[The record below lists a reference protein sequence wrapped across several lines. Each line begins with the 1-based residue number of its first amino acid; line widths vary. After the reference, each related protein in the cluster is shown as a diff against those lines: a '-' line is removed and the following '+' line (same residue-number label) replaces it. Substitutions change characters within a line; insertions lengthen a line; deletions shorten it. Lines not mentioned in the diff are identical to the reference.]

1 MGKKMFRCHYKLI
14 SDKNLS
20 RLAQLCRVSEKE
32 RKGLC
37 TKKSGHERQMSKML
51 EKHCV
56 VHLKVVHSCALC
68 TSNVNVDFMDRPH
81 LIRQHSKNNRTR
93 DFNLM
98 VKVKVI
104 YRRFLIVAFVYLVPF
119 SMPVV
124 TNVPQTSG

>member
-1 MGKKMFRCHYKLI
+1 MGKKMFRSHYKLI

-32 RKGLC
+32 RKGVR

-51 EKHCV
+51 EKHCA
-56 VHLKVVHSCALC
+56 VHLKVVYSCALC

-98 VKVKVI
+98 VKVEVIQKVSN
-104 YRRFLIVAFVYLVPF
+104 RSLLIFGTFY
-119 SMPVV
+119 
-124 TNVPQTSG
+124 

>member
-1 MGKKMFRCHYKLI
+1 
-14 SDKNLS
+14 
-20 RLAQLCRVSEKE
+20 
-32 RKGLC
+32 
-37 TKKSGHERQMSKML
+37 MSKML
-51 EKHCV
+51 EKHCA

-93 DFNLM
+93 DFDLM

-124 TNVPQTSG
+124 TNVPQTSGYIVLNCYRKSLHGDLKVQTE